1 MQKLLLNFVNS
12 IFQKKNTVKS
22 LKNLLFFKNW
32 KLTIKKIELL
42 VESNSSISASSG
54 PNFKEGLSTR
64 MAKIQQN
71 IEFLKHKTNF
81 ERVTSGAAQ
90 SCNDLGGAR
99 SEKTARFSSLKGGK
113 SQSDMR
119 LAPPAGQ
126 PLPCAPPNSLKVCA
140 HSRATY

>member
-1 MQKLLLNFVNS
+1 ML
-12 IFQKKNTVKS
+12 ID
-22 LKNLLFFKNW
+22 
-32 KLTIKKIELL
+32 
-42 VESNSSISASSG
+42 ESNSTILTANG
-54 PNFKEGLSTR
+54 PNSKCKTIEGLSTST
-64 MAKIQQN
+64 ANILQN

-113 SQSDMR
+113 SQSDVL

-126 PLPCAPPNSLKVCA
+126 PLPCAPPNSLKVCV
-140 HSRATY
+140 HLKTTY